1 MHDQIGHGNR
11 STLRLLMPQWQ
22 GGGNRPNYYLGGRLL
37 AWLAT
42 PSIAAVEEVTI
53 DLQSE
58 VLTVEQGIF
67 AREVVLEQARAAK
80 RILARRKPDRVVVLG
95 GDCSV
100 DFVPFAYLNERYNGD
115 LAVLWLDAHSDI
127 STPEGND
134 PYANFHAMVVS
145 ALLGIG
151 DPEIVAEVS
160 KPIGPGCIMY
170 VGLRAFLD
178 PLDELQDRIGVS
190 IPNATAEQVENDSS
204 VVLEWLRE
212 VGASHVAVHFD
223 LDVLE
228 PTEFNS
234 AAFPEPNG
242 LKVETA
248 VRLLADVTR
257 QVDIVGLGITE
268 YMPRDAILLSDMLR
282 RLPIMGDA

>member
-1 MHDQIGHGNR
+1 
-11 STLRLLMPQWQ
+11 
-22 GGGNRPNYYLGGRLL
+22 
-37 AWLAT
+37 
-42 PSIAAVEEVTI
+42 
-53 DLQSE
+53 
-58 VLTVEQGIF
+58 
-67 AREVVLEQARAAK
+67 
-80 RILARRKPDRVVVLG
+80 
-95 GDCSV
+95 
-100 DFVPFAYLNERYNGD
+100 
-115 LAVLWLDAHSDI
+115 
-127 STPEGND
+127 
-134 PYANFHAMVVS
+134 MVVS